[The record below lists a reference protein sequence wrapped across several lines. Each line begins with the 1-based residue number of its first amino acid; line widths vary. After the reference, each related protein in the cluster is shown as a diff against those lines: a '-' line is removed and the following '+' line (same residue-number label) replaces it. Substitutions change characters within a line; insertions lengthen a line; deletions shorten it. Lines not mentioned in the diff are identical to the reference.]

1 MRAGRTV
8 MCPPQPSVPHL
19 YVSLI
24 MISYHC
30 ARLLLF
36 EYPEKLID
44 ALNPAS
50 RTSALRPPG
59 LEKMPRTPAT
69 LFAAR
74 GGAWTRSRRRKRA
87 HRPRG
92 ARRTG
97 RGAGIRLRRGTVLR
111 VSPP

>member
-44 ALNPAS
+44 ALYRAS
-50 RTSALRPPG
+50 RSSALRSPG
-59 LEKMPRTPAT
+59 QRECHAHLQSYLRLEEV
-69 LFAAR
+69 R
-74 GGAWTRSRRRKRA
+74 GLNDDAE
-87 HRPRG
+87 RG
-92 ARRTG
+92 PTAPTEREE
-97 RGAGIRLRRGTVLR
+97 
-111 VSPP
+111 